1 MVEDSLITEELRN
14 KIGME
19 LEPVVCEVEKGMIQ
33 RFVLAIDD
41 PNCLW
46 RDEEFASKSRYGGI
60 VAPPT
65 FILTVGFE
73 QMQQQRAVLALMPYE
88 GGLHGGTE
96 LECYQPV
103 RPGDVITAIPKVV
116 DIRERQSERMGK
128 MLFMTLEL
136 TYKNQRQELVAKCRQ
151 VFIRYKI
158 EGTKHG

>member
-19 LEPVVCEVEKGMIQ
+19 LEPVVCEVEKGMIR

-41 PNCLW
+41 PNYLW
-46 RDEEFASKSRYGGI
+46 QDEEFAGKSRYGGI

-73 QMQQQRAVLALMPYE
+73 QMQQQRAALALMPYE

-103 RPGDVITAIPKVV
+103 RPGDAITVITKIAN
-116 DIRERQSERMGK
+116 IREREGSRMGK
-128 MLFMTLEL
+128 MVFVTLDI
-136 TYKNQRQELVAKCRQ
+136 TYKNQRQELVARCQQ
-151 VFIRYKI
+151 VFISYKI
-158 EGTKHG
+158 EGAKYG